1 MSDSSRRHG
10 LPRCWASLS
19 SATSQSLLELVS
31 SPSLDVAYLP
41 SCRLLASNLAYTFSL
56 CLISR
61 AFYTDI
67 YIFSWVHV
75 NKHLWWSIANNEC
88 ENKKLLTNMNW
99 QLGYSKIS
107 IFGASNLISLPPW
120 NFDSLILV
128 YNLDKG

>member
-1 MSDSSRRHG
+1 MSDSLWCHG
-10 LPRCWASLS
+10 LLQCWASLS
-19 SATSQSLLELVS
+19 PAISQSLPKFIS

-41 SCRLLASNLAYTFSL
+41 SCRLLAPNLAYTFSL

-61 AFYTDI
+61 AFYTDT

-88 ENKKLLTNMNW
+88 KTKKLLTNMHW

-107 IFGASNLISLPPW
+107 IFGASNLISLLPW
-120 NFDSLILV
+120 DFDSLIPI